1 MFDKNHKVIF
11 GNKSPKIIRDIP
23 FSDQNLDF
31 LSDLSKF
38 IFKEKILI
46 KYPEIISFA
55 YWCRR
60 ANLIRMKFN
69 HYSKELRFGKG
80 LVFHIVPS
88 NVPINFAYS
97 FAFGL
102 LAGNSNII
110 RISSRKDKSTI
121 VLCDLIKILLKKN
134 KYKNLYNSNCVLSYE
149 KETNITE
156 LLSCISDVRM
166 IWGGD
171 KTIKKIKSLPSKSSS
186 VDISFPD
193 KYSFS
198 MIDLNKINKKN
209 IINLVNNFFND
220 SFVMDQNACS
230 SPHMIIW
237 LNKNSKNISKVDFFW
252 RSLLNIVN
260 IKYTFSDDMIYKKI
274 TRNYENIIKLNK
286 SIKSTKNYGEKI
298 NVTTL
303 KKISKNIDQV
313 RGIFGSFYQY
323 YSNNLEC
330 LRYIKSE
337 KLQTISYYGISKNK
351 VKDIIYK
358 YDLNQISR
366 VVPIGKSLDL
376 NLIWDGYDLIE
387 SMTNTIKIE

>member
-1 MFDKNHKVIF
+1 MFDKNHKIIF
-11 GNKSPKIIRDIP
+11 GNKLPNVIRDVP
-23 FSDQNLDF
+23 FSKKKLDF

-38 IFKEKILI
+38 IFKQKKLI

-60 ANLIRMKFN
+60 ANLIRMKSN
-69 HYSKELRFGKG
+69 HNSKELRFGKG

-102 LAGNSNII
+102 LSGNSNIL
-110 RISSRKDKSTI
+110 RISSREDKSTK
-121 VLCDLIKILLKKN
+121 VLCDLIKILIKKK
-134 KYKNLYNSNCVLSYE
+134 KYKNLYNSNCILSYE
-149 KETNITE
+149 KETQITKF
-156 LLSCISDVRM
+156 LSGISDVRM

-171 KTIKKIKSLPSKSSS
+171 KTINKIKSLPSKSSS

-193 KYSFS
+193 KYSIS
-198 MIDLNKINKKN
+198 MINLNKINKNN
-209 IINLVNNFFND
+209 IKNLVNNFFND

-237 LNKNSKNISKVDFFW
+237 LNKNSKNVGKVDFFW
-252 RSLLNIVN
+252 RSLLNKVN
-260 IKYTFSDDMIYKKI
+260 SKYIFSDDMIYKKI
-274 TRNYENIIKLNK
+274 TRNYENIVKLNN
-286 SIKSTKNYGEKI
+286 SIKSSKNYGEKI

-303 KKISKNIDQV
+303 KKITKNIDQI

-323 YSNNLEC
+323 YSNNLSC
-330 LRYIKSE
+330 LGDIKSE
-337 KLQTISYYGISKNK
+337 KLQTISYFGMNKNK
-351 VKDIIYK
+351 IIEILYK
-358 YDLNQISR
+358 YNLSQISR

>member
-1 MFDKNHKVIF
+1 MFDEKHKIVF
-11 GNKSPKIIRDIP
+11 GNKSPKVVRDVP
-23 FSDQNLDF
+23 FSEKNLDF

-38 IFKEKILI
+38 IFKKKTLI

-60 ANLIRMKFN
+60 ANLMRMKSN
-69 HYSKELRFGKG
+69 HNSNEIRFGKG

-110 RISSRKDKSTI
+110 RMSSRKAKSTK
-121 VLCDLIKILLKKN
+121 VLCDLIKILLKKK
-134 KYKNLYNSNCVLSYE
+134 KYKNLYNSNCILSYE
-149 KETNITE
+149 KETNITD

-193 KYSFS
+193 KYSIS
-198 MIDLNKINKKN
+198 IIDLNKINKKN

-237 LNKNSKNISKVDFFW
+237 INKNIKNIRKVDLFW
-252 RSLLNIVN
+252 RSLLKIVN
-260 IKYTFSDDMIYKKI
+260 TKYTFSDDMIYKKI
-274 TRNYENIIKLNK
+274 TRNYENIVNLNET
-286 SIKSTKNYGEKI
+286 IKSSKNYGEKI

-303 KKISKNIDQV
+303 KKITKNIDKI

-323 YSNNLEC
+323 YSKNFNC
-330 LRYIKSE
+330 LKNIKSE
-337 KLQTISYYGISKNK
+337 KLQTISYFGMSKNQ

-358 YDLNQISR
+358 YNLNQISR